1 MDEQLLTMSDGA
13 ILDTYTLKPSGTPRG
28 HMFLVH
34 GMAEHIGRY
43 ELVMNELAQ
52 AGYVVTGFNQRGHGP
67 RAQDYD
73 QLGDFG
79 DGVTFD
85 RLVED
90 VLEVMDALK
99 VENPDLPRILFGHS
113 MGSFVVRRFSQKYGA
128 EIDALICS
136 GTAGKPGLTRVGG
149 SLLASILSIKD
160 GPDAPSDLLDS
171 IGFGGY
177 NKKVANPETKF
188 DWLSTDRQTVH
199 DYIEDP
205 LSGAVS
211 TNRFFYVLFDGLKR
225 ISTTSAYGSVPNKLP
240 ILLFAGTEDPVG
252 NMGSG
257 IFEAAKMYTDAG
269 VENVTVHLLEGVRHE
284 ALQGPSREPVLNMM
298 KQWVEKL

>member
-1 MDEQLLTMSDGA
+1 MKEELLTMSDGV
-13 ILDTYTLKPSGTPRG
+13 ILDSYFMEPPGTPRG
-28 HMFLVH
+28 HIHLVH

-43 ELVMNELAQ
+43 EEVMNDLSH
-52 AGYVVTGFNQRGHGP
+52 AGYVVTGFNQRGHGQ
-67 RAQDYD
+67 RSLDQN

-79 DGVTFD
+79 EGVTFD

-90 VLEVMDALK
+90 VREVMDAFK
-99 VENPDLPRILFGHS
+99 IEHPNLPRILFGHS

-160 GPDAPSDLLDS
+160 GPHAPSVVLDTL
-171 IGFGGY
+171 GFGGY
-177 NKKVANPETKF
+177 NKTISHPKTKF
-188 DWLSTDRQTVH
+188 DWLSTDRQIVH
-199 DYIEDP
+199 NYIEDP
-205 LSGAVS
+205 LCGTVS
-211 TNRFFYVLFDGLKR
+211 TNSFFHVLFDGLKV
-225 ISTTSAYGSVPNKLP
+225 ISTTSNYESVPKKLP

-257 IFEAAKMYTDAG
+257 IFEAAEIYRDAG
-269 VENVTVHLLEGVRHE
+269 VENATVYLFEGVRHE
-284 ALQGPSREPVLNMM
+284 SLQGPSREPVLNMM
-298 KQWVEKL
+298 KQWVANL

>member
-1 MDEQLLTMSDGA
+1 MKAQILTMSDGV
-13 ILDTYTLKPSGTPRG
+13 ILDSYYVEPSGTPCG
-28 HMFLVH
+28 HIHIVH

-43 ELVMNELAQ
+43 EAVMNDLAHS
-52 AGYVVTGFNQRGHGP
+52 GYIVTGYNQRGHGQ
-67 RAQDYD
+67 RALDHH

-90 VLEVMDALK
+90 VLEVMDVYK
-99 VENPDLPRILFGHS
+99 VEYPNLPRILFGHS
-113 MGSFVVRRFSQKYGA
+113 MGSFVVRRFSQKYGS

-160 GPDAPSDLLDS
+160 GAHAPSNVLDT

-177 NKKVANPETKF
+177 NKTVSNPETKF
-188 DWLSTDRQTVH
+188 DWLSTDRQTVQ
-199 DYIEDP
+199 DYIDDP

-211 TNRFFYVLFDGLKR
+211 TNSFFQVLFDGLK
-225 ISTTSAYGSVPNKLP
+225 IISSTTAYESVPKKLP
-240 ILLFAGTEDPVG
+240 ILLFAGAEDPVG

-257 IFEAAKMYTDAG
+257 IFEAAEMYKDAG
-269 VENVTVHLLEGVRHE
+269 VENVTAYLYEGVRHE
-284 ALQGPSREPVLNMM
+284 SLQGPSREPVLNMM
-298 KQWVEKL
+298 KQWVKNL

>member
-1 MDEQLLTMSDGA
+1 MKEQLLTMSDGV
-13 ILDTYTLKPSGTPRG
+13 ILDSYFMEPSGTPRG
-28 HMFLVH
+28 HIHLVH

-43 ELVMNELAQ
+43 EAVMNDLAR
-52 AGYVVTGFNQRGHGP
+52 AGYIVTGYNQRGHGQ
-67 RAQDYD
+67 RALDHD

-90 VLEVMDALK
+90 VREVMNAYK
-99 VENPDLPRILFGHS
+99 VEYPNLPRILFGHS

-136 GTAGKPGLTRVGG
+136 GTAGKPGLSRVGG
-149 SLLASILSIKD
+149 SLLASILSLKD
-160 GPDAPSDLLDS
+160 GPHAPSEVLDT

-177 NKKVANPETKF
+177 NKTISNPETKF
-188 DWLSTDRQTVH
+188 DWLSTDRQTVR

-205 LSGAVS
+205 LSGTVS
-211 TNRFFYVLFDGLKR
+211 TNSFFQVLFDGLKL
-225 ISTTSAYGSVPNKLP
+225 ISTTSAYESVPKKLP

-257 IFEAAKMYTDAG
+257 IFEAAGMYKDAG
-269 VENVTVHLLEGVRHE
+269 VENVTAYLFEGVRHE
-284 ALQGPSREPVLNMM
+284 SLQGPSREPVLKMM

>member
-1 MDEQLLTMSDGA
+1 MDERLLEMSDGA
-13 ILDTYTLKPSGTPRG
+13 ILDTYTLRPLGIPLG
-28 HMFLVH
+28 HIYLVH

-43 ELVMNELAQ
+43 EAVMNQLAE
-52 AGYVVTGFNQRGHGP
+52 AGYIVTGFNQRGHGQ
-67 RAQDYD
+67 RALDQD

-90 VLEVMDALK
+90 VLEVIAVLNE
-99 VENPDLPRILFGHS
+99 ENPNLPRILFGHS
-113 MGSFVVRRFSQKYGA
+113 MGSFVARRFSQKYGA
-128 EIDALICS
+128 YIDALICS

-149 SLLASILSIKD
+149 SLLASTLSIKD

-177 NKKVANPETKF
+177 NRKIENPETKF
-188 DWLSTDRQTVH
+188 DWLSTDRQTVQN
-199 DYIEDP
+199 YIEDP

-211 TNRFFYVLFDGLKR
+211 SNRFFKILFDGLKK
-225 ISTTSAYGSVPNKLP
+225 ISTASAYKTVPKHLP

-257 IFEAAKMYTDAG
+257 IFEAAEMYSEAG
-269 VENVTVHLLEGVRHE
+269 VKNVTVHLLEGVRHE
-284 ALQGPSREPVLNMM
+284 SLQGSSREPVLQMM
-298 KQWVEKL
+298 MQWVEKL

>member
-1 MDEQLLTMSDGA
+1 MNEQLLTMSDGA
-13 ILDTYTLKPSGTPRG
+13 ILDAYTLKPSGIPRG
-28 HMFLVH
+28 HMYLVH

-43 ELVMNELAQ
+43 ESVMYDLAQ
-52 AGYVVTGFNQRGHGP
+52 AGYVVTGFNQRGHGR
-67 RAQDYD
+67 RALDND

-90 VLEVMDALK
+90 VLEVMDSLK
-99 VENPDLPRILFGHS
+99 VENPNLPRILFGHS

-149 SLLASILSIKD
+149 SLLASILSFKD
-160 GPDAPSDLLDS
+160 GPHAPSELLDS

-177 NKKVANPETKF
+177 NKIVLNPETKF

-205 LSGAVS
+205 LSGVVS
-211 TNRFFYVLFDGLKR
+211 TNRFFQVLFDGLKK
-225 ISTTSAYGSVPNKLP
+225 ISTTSAYRSVPEKLP
-240 ILLFAGTEDPVG
+240 ILMFAGTEDPVG

-257 IFEAAKMYTDAG
+257 IFEAAEMYRDAG

-284 ALQGPSREPVLNMM
+284 ALQGASREPVLNMM